1 MSSLF
6 DTVIGQARAVSML
19 QAALIDP
26 VPAYLFVGPSGAGTR
41 NAARLFAAGLLN
53 DKNNDQERHQRLATA
68 EEHPDLV
75 IVDRSGA
82 FVTAEQARDI
92 VRTASTSPIEGDRKV
107 IVVTDLHL
115 IRDAG
120 PMLLKSIEEPPP
132 STFFILL
139 ADEIS
144 SDLVTIASR
153 CLQIEF
159 VSIPADELEKLLIKE
174 GTDPGRARFASQIS
188 DGSIDRARILASDDG
203 ALNRWNAWSQIR
215 EKLNGSGGNAAIA
228 ADLVL
233 ELIDSSAGPMEDK
246 HSEERLAL
254 DERAERFGERG
265 LGRAILE
272 DRHKRELRRLRTDE
286 FLMGFSAIGAAIRE
300 EVSDQVIDSE
310 KAIRSLTA
318 IQKASQNLRRNPNE
332 KLMTQHLMLELSDG
346 AQGGN

>member
-6 DTVIGQARAVSML
+6 DTVTGQPRAVLML
-19 QAALIDP
+19 QAALRDP
-26 VPAYLFVGPSGAGTR
+26 VPGYIFVGPSGAGTR

-53 DKNNDQERHQRLATA
+53 DKSNDQERHQRLATA
-68 EEHPDLV
+68 EEHPDV
-75 IVDRSGA
+75 VMVDRSGA

-144 SDLVTIASR
+144 SDLITIASR

-159 VSIPADELEKLLIKE
+159 VSVPAVELEKLLIEE
-174 GTDPGRARFASQIS
+174 GVALDRARFASRIS

-203 ALNRWNAWSQIR
+203 ALDRWNAWSKIR
-215 EKLNGSGGNAAIA
+215 EGLNGSGGNAAKA

-254 DERAERFGERG
+254 D
-265 LGRAILE
+265 
-272 DRHKRELRRLRTDE
+272 
-286 FLMGFSAIGAAIRE
+286 
-300 EVSDQVIDSE
+300 
-310 KAIRSLTA
+310 
-318 IQKASQNLRRNPNE
+318 
-332 KLMTQHLMLELSDG
+332 
-346 AQGGN
+346 